1 MRLTVES
8 NKTCIQIHVFKPP
21 KTLRDNITETV
32 IIDEYMYY
40 RNWFTEIL
48 SRYTYILFLP
58 IYTS

>member
-8 NKTCIQIHVFKPP
+8 NKTCIQIHVFKLP
-21 KTLRDNITETV
+21 KTLRGNITETV

-58 IYTS
+58 IYTR